1 MDDAMF
7 YGRGAGEMPTAS
19 AVVGDVIDVARNLQF
34 GCNGRISCTCYQ
46 DLQVKPF
53 DEVKN
58 KFFLRM
64 QVKNEPGVLAKVASV
79 FGGHKVSIRRVVQKH
94 VQEEAAELV
103 ISTEKVKEYHI
114 KDALRE
120 LQKMD
125 SISEI
130 SSMIREY

>member
-1 MDDAMF
+1 MNLLGKVDAW
-7 YGRGAGEMPTAS
+7 
-19 AVVGDVIDVARNLQF
+19 DNLI
-34 GCNGRISCTCYQ
+34 RIKS
-46 DLQVKPF
+46 
-53 DEVKN
+53 E
-58 KFFLRM
+58 
-64 QVKNEPGVLAKVASV
+64 
-79 FGGHKVSIRRVVQKH
+79 SI